1 MVFRQG
7 SRIERDGSAVM
18 NIAVWL
24 ERAGRAHPGLP
35 AIAFGDAVAADYG
48 RFARRA
54 ASLAAGLARCGL
66 RPGDRVAIAA
76 QNCAEYLEVLF
87 GAWHGGFVAVP
98 VNAKLHPAEIG
109 WILDHAE
116 ARAAFASAD
125 LAGALSGQAPG
136 SVVEL
141 VTIGSPA
148 YERLVAGDPVPLT
161 ARAPDDLAWLFYTS
175 GTTGRPK
182 GAMLSHRNLAVM
194 SLAYLAD
201 VDPTRPGDALLHAA
215 PMSHGS
221 GLYSMAHVCRLAVNA
236 VPESGGFDARE
247 VLRLFRFRPRTSM
260 FAAPT
265 MIRRLVD
272 CPDEA
277 DPTGIRTIVW
287 GGAPMHVAD
296 AVRALDRFGPC
307 FAQIYGQGETPMTI
321 SVLSKEDIADRAH
334 PRWLERLGSAGIAC
348 SVVAVR
354 VADGEGDQDVP
365 VGEAGQV
372 LVRGDTVMAG
382 YWRNPEATQAALRG
396 GWLHTGDI
404 GAFDADGYLTL
415 KDRSHDLIISGGTNI
430 YPREV
435 EEVLLTHPGVREAA
449 VIGRADPEW
458 GEIVVAYVVGAASP
472 EELDRLCLA
481 RIARFK
487 RPKDYVVLPALPKNN
502 YGKILKTEL
511 RRMDRERTGGAA

>member
-1 MVFRQG
+1 
-7 SRIERDGSAVM
+7 M
-18 NIAVWL
+18 NIAAWL
-24 ERAGRAHPGLP
+24 DRAGRAHPRSP
-35 AIAFGDAVAADYG
+35 AIAFGAAVTSDYG
-48 RFARRA
+48 RFAGRA
-54 ASLAAGLARCGL
+54 AALAGGLARCGL
-66 RPGDRVAIAA
+66 TPGDRVAIAA
-76 QNCAEYLEVLF
+76 HNCPEYLEVLF
-87 GAWHGGFVAVP
+87 GAWRGGFVVVP

-109 WILDHAE
+109 WILDHAG
-116 ARAAFASAD
+116 ARVAFVSAD
-125 LAGALSGQAPG
+125 VAGGLASHAP
-136 SVVEL
+136 SAVLEF

-148 YERLVAGDPVPLT
+148 FERLATADPGPLV

-182 GAMLSHRNLAVM
+182 GAMLTHRNLVAM

-201 VDPTRPGDALLHAA
+201 VDPTRPGDVLLHAA

-221 GLYSMAHVCRLAVNA
+221 GLYSMAHVCRMAVNA

-247 VLRLFRFRPRTSM
+247 VLHLVGCRPRTSM

-272 CPDEA
+272 CPDDA
-277 DPTGIRTIVW
+277 DPTGIRTIIW

-296 AVRALDRFGPC
+296 VVRALDRFGPR
-307 FAQIYGQGETPMTI
+307 FAQIYGQGETPMTTT
-321 SVLSKEDIADRAH
+321 VLSKDDIADRAH
-334 PRWLERLGSAGIAC
+334 PRWLERLGSAGTAN

-354 VADGEGDQDVP
+354 VADKGDHDLP
-365 VGEAGQV
+365 IGEAGEV

-404 GAFDADGYLTL
+404 GAFDPDGYLTL
-415 KDRSHDLIISGGTNI
+415 KDRSNDLIISGGTNI

-435 EEVLLTHPGVREAA
+435 EEVLLTHPNVREAS
-449 VIGRADPEW
+449 VIGRPDPEW
-458 GEIVVAYVVGAASP
+458 GEIVVAYVVGEASP
-472 EELDRLCLA
+472 EELDRLCLE

-487 RPKDYVVLPALPKNN
+487 RPKDYVVLSSLPKNN

-511 RRMDRERTGGAA
+511 RRMDRERAGGTAKEPQ